1 VFDIHS
7 TIYMQPNTDE
17 LHLDPI
23 TKKEVW
29 EEYCQDPFVLT
40 NEEEQLFLSYSQ
52 FVGIWNNCFP
62 KVKIREYKNVCGKCA
77 LCEGIKE
84 IMHATKSRSMRI
96 IFRRYKLLHRAFYMG
111 EKLLY
116 YQRRA
121 EAACSN
127 GSIGSVIVDKMGLGN
142 TALPICGHSLKFTP
156 AFQVSVTGA
165 ICHTNNKTTFYLST
179 PNFKTTASLTIHI
192 LLMELKKLYEAN
204 DSKPL
209 SKVYIEIDG
218 AGDNTAKAVHGFA
231 EHMIVKKF
239 TSLLIIC
246 RLPVGHTHEDIDS
259 R

>member
-1 VFDIHS
+1 MYAGNVLYAKVS
-7 TIYMQPNTDE
+7 
-17 LHLDPI
+17 
-23 TKKEVW
+23 KKRCMILNQGLCESFFGAINFCI
-29 EEYCQDPFVLT
+29 EHF
-40 NEEEQLFLSYSQ
+40 
-52 FVGIWNNCFP
+52 IWG
-62 KVKIREYKNVCGKCA
+62 GKCF
-77 LCEGIKE
+77 
-84 IMHATKSRSMRI
+84 T
-96 IFRRYKLLHRAFYMG
+96 
-111 EKLLY
+111 
-116 YQRRA
+116 A

-246 RLPVGHTHEDIDS
+246 RLPVGHTHKDIDS